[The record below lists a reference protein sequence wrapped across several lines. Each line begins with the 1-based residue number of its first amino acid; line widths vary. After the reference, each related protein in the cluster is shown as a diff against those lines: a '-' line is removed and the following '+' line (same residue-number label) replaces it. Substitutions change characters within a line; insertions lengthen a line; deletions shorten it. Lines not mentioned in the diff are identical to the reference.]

1 MLRFF
6 LIFLL
11 FGLSAISFL
20 DRTNISIA
28 APELRAGF
36 HLSNVELGWV
46 FSAFLVGYA
55 GFQLVAGKLADR
67 YGPRKMLTAGVL
79 GWCLFTAMTA
89 VVQPHWR
96 FALLLLLGV
105 RFALG
110 VGESIIYP
118 AGNLF
123 VSRWIPTS
131 EQGLANGLIFA
142 GVGAGAGLTPPLL
155 NWVIQSYGWRACF
168 WLSALIG
175 VFAAGVWYLSSR
187 DQPEAH
193 PWISAKELEHIRR
206 GLEAKSTADVRK
218 ADPSSASPY
227 RNGQIWLLSASY
239 FSFGYTAWI
248 FFSWFFL
255 YLAEVRHLSLR
266 NSAFF
271 TTLPFL
277 AMTISSPVAGYI
289 SDRIS
294 HAYGSYRGRSIF
306 AAVSLML
313 TALLLLEGSRIT
325 SVTAAALVLASG
337 AGMLYASQSCYWCA
351 AIAASGTKKGAAAGL
366 MNMGGQIGGALTATL
381 TPWIATKF
389 GWIAAFAVAAIVA
402 FAGGVAWLFVRPTR
416 SSQVSL

>member
-193 PWISAKELEHIRR
+193 PWISTKELEHIRR

-218 ADPSSASPY
+218 VDPSSASPY
-227 RNGQIWLLSASY
+227 RNGQIWLLSGSY